1 MPLTR
6 RVYPTSPVVG
16 VAAMIFYDDSILL
29 VKRGNEPAKGRWGLP
44 GGVVELGETVR
55 EAVAREVKE
64 ETRILVRPVELLD
77 VFNNIIR
84 DDKGRVRF
92 HYVLCE
98 FLCEN
103 VGGNLKAST
112 DVSDARWV
120 PLLELSSIDMS
131 RGTKQFISRV
141 RSKISA

>member
-1 MPLTR
+1 MTWR
-6 RVYPTSPVVG
+6 EYPTSPVVG
-16 VAAMIFYDDSILL
+16 VAAMIFSDESILL

-44 GGVVELGETVR
+44 GGVVELGETVK
-55 EAVAREVKE
+55 EAVAREVEE
-64 ETRILVRPVELLD
+64 ETGILVRPVELLD
-77 VFNNIIR
+77 VFNSIIR
-84 DDKGRVRF
+84 DDEGRVRF

-103 VGGNLKAST
+103 EGGDLKAST

-120 PLLELSSIDMS
+120 PLIELSSIDMS
-131 RGTKQFISRV
+131 RGTRQFISRV

>member
-1 MPLTR
+1 MWR
-6 RVYPTSPVVG
+6 EYPTSPVVG
-16 VAAMIFYDDSILL
+16 VAAMIFSDECILL

-44 GGVVELGETVR
+44 GGVVEIGETVR
-55 EAVAREVKE
+55 EAIAREVEE
-64 ETRILVRPVELLD
+64 ETGILVRPIELLD

-84 DDKGRVRF
+84 DDEGRVRF

-103 VGGNLKAST
+103 VGGDLKAST
-112 DVSDARWV
+112 DVSDAKWV

>member
-6 RVYPTSPVVG
+6 REYPTSPVVG
-16 VAAMIFYDDSILL
+16 VAAMIFSDDSILL
-29 VKRGNEPAKGRWGLP
+29 IKRGNEPAKGRWGLP

-55 EAVAREVKE
+55 EAVAREVEE
-64 ETRILVRPVELLD
+64 ETGILVRPVELLD
-77 VFNNIIR
+77 IFNNIIR
-84 DDKGRVRF
+84 DDEGRIRF

-98 FLCEN
+98 FLCED
-103 VGGNLKAST
+103 VGGDLKAST
-112 DVSDARWV
+112 DVSDAKWV
-120 PLLELSSIDMS
+120 PILKLSSIDMS

>member
-1 MPLTR
+1 MMWR
-6 RVYPTSPVVG
+6 EYPTSPVVG
-16 VAAMIFYDDSILL
+16 VAAMIFSDECILL

-44 GGVVELGETVR
+44 GGVVEIGETVR
-55 EAVAREVKE
+55 EAIAREVEE
-64 ETRILVRPVELLD
+64 ETGILVRPIELLD

-84 DDKGRVRF
+84 DDEGRVRF

-103 VGGNLKAST
+103 VGGDLKAST
-112 DVSDARWV
+112 DVSDAKWV

>member
-6 RVYPTSPVVG
+6 RVYPTSPIVG

-84 DDKGRVRF
+84 DDEGRVRF

>member
-1 MPLTR
+1 LMWR
-6 RVYPTSPVVG
+6 EYPTSPVVG
-16 VAAMIFYDDSILL
+16 VAAMIFSDECILL

-44 GGVVELGETVR
+44 GGVVEIGETVR
-55 EAVAREVKE
+55 EAIAREVEE
-64 ETRILVRPVELLD
+64 ETGILVRPIELLD

-84 DDKGRVRF
+84 NDEGRVRF

-103 VGGNLKAST
+103 VGGDLKAST
-112 DVSDARWV
+112 DVSDAKWV

>member
-64 ETRILVRPVELLD
+64 ETGILVRPVELLD

>member
-1 MPLTR
+1 MWR
-6 RVYPTSPVVG
+6 EYPTSPVVG
-16 VAAMIFYDDSILL
+16 VAAMIFSDECILL

-44 GGVVELGETVR
+44 GGVVEIGETVR
-55 EAVAREVKE
+55 EAIAREVEE
-64 ETRILVRPVELLD
+64 ETGILVRPIELLD

-84 DDKGRVRF
+84 NDEGRVRF

-103 VGGNLKAST
+103 VGGDLKAST
-112 DVSDARWV
+112 DVSDAKWV

>member
-1 MPLTR
+1 MWR
-6 RVYPTSPVVG
+6 EYPTSPVVG
-16 VAAMIFYDDSILL
+16 VAAMIFSDESILL

-44 GGVVELGETVR
+44 GGVVEIGETVR
-55 EAVAREVKE
+55 EAIAREVEE
-64 ETRILVRPVELLD
+64 ETGILVRPIELLD

-84 DDKGRVRF
+84 DDEGRVRF

-103 VGGNLKAST
+103 VGGDLKAST
-112 DVSDARWV
+112 DVSDAKWV